1 MIEVLLYGGLKKR
14 VMERIPDASSIML
27 CEYIEGE
34 QFHDLLRR
42 LGLNLEIVGDCY
54 INYTPANFDSVLHD
68 LDTIELNPQ
77 R

>member
-14 VMERIPDASSIML
+14 VVEHIPNASSIML

-42 LGLNLEIVGDCY
+42 LGLNLEFVGDCY
-54 INYTPANFDSVLHD
+54 INYTPAKFDSVLHD
-68 LDTIELNPQ
+68 LDAIELNPQ